1 MFISFESPIELY
13 SGVPSYQASV
23 NSSACIG
30 TKNKIGTF
38 GGYVQDSNR
47 NIFGLTS
54 GHVQTHEGEWVDVE
68 QPSTAA
74 IMSLLNDKEI
84 DEEDKKPFAEI
95 QNTLFGK
102 IVDGEENYIEN
113 EKCCRFDWV
122 LFEPAKARIGSNSI
136 SCNKLNTRF
145 FEDIKVSSCEIDDK
159 VWKDGYQSEFTTGR
173 IHGVEAMISSDGKI
187 STEWV
192 VMGSPFSLP
201 GDSGSWI
208 ANKNGVCGVVL
219 LFLPNVKKNLAP
231 ILQNLM
237 IC

>member
-1 MFISFESPIELY
+1 ML
-13 SGVPSYQASV
+13 
-23 NSSACIG
+23 
-30 TKNKIGTF
+30 
-38 GGYVQDSNR
+38 SNHQ
-47 NIFGLTS
+47 LP
-54 GHVQTHEGEWVDVE
+54 Q
-68 QPSTAA
+68 
-74 IMSLLNDKEI
+74 LNDKEI

-122 LFEPAKARIGSNSI
+122 LFEPAKARIGSNTI

-159 VWKDGYQSEFTTGR
+159 VWKYGYQSEFTTGR

-192 VMGSPFSLP
+192 DMGSPFSLP

-208 ANKNGVCGVVL
+208 ANKNGVCGVVFAGCAEKSWTYFTKFDDL
-219 LFLPNVKKNLAP
+219 LKRIHLKSGLTLESIKYPGML
-231 ILQNLM
+231 L
-237 IC
+237 